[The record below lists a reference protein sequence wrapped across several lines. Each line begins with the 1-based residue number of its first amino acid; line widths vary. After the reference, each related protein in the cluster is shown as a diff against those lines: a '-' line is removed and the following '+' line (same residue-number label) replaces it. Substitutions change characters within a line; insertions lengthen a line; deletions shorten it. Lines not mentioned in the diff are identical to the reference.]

1 MFEYH
6 TLAIVLKKEIINE
19 VDANVV
25 LYTKELG
32 KLEIIAK
39 GVKKI
44 LSKFGGHLEPLNL
57 IEATIIAVNHKH
69 LTSVLTNNNF
79 SYIRKNYS
87 RLENALK
94 MLSIFNEAIV
104 SSEKDDFLWEN
115 IVNYL
120 NKLNQKNL
128 SLSEEKEYILIQLL
142 NIEFL
147 IKLSR
152 GLGLLPDNQELKEHF
167 DNSTASIIA
176 FLTQNSP
183 EKIINQYDMLKLQK
197 IDYNKIEKSIK
208 QKIII

>member
-1 MFEYH
+1 MLEYH
-6 TLAIVLKKEIINE
+6 TLAIVVKKELINE
-19 VDANVV
+19 TDANVV

-39 GVKKI
+39 GVKKL

-69 LTSVLTNNNF
+69 LTSVLTHNNF
-79 SYIRKNYS
+79 FHIRKNYT
-87 RLENALK
+87 RLENALR
-94 MLSIFNEAIV
+94 MMAIFNEAIV

-115 IVNYL
+115 ILNYL
-120 NKLNQKNL
+120 NKLNQAAVF
-128 SLSEEKEYILIQLL
+128 SEEKESAFIQLL
-142 NIEFL
+142 NLEFL
-147 IKLSR
+147 IKLGR

-167 DNSTASIIA
+167 DNSTASIIV
-176 FLTQNSP
+176 FLTQNPP
-183 EKIINQYDMLKLQK
+183 EKIINQYDISKLQK